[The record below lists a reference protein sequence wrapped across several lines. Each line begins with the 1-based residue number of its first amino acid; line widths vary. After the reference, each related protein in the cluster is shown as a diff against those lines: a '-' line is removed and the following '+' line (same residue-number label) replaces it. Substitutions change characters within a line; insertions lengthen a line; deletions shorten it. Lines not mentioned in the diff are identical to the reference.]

1 MAAEHGG
8 GHSWASTLGRAG
20 PQTRAPFTVE
30 SRLPLNHAA
39 HRHRQWSSRV
49 LKRGVD
55 ATPRSYV
62 VAAPSLSRPVSGAAH
77 CATPSCHVA
86 APQCGR
92 TPAPPPARPRRRPC
106 RTSAG
111 RLHRAIT
118 VTPRML
124 QVQVERR
131 TGRAT
136 TGGGGERA
144 HRSHSQYSAASH
156 RHAGPQTR
164 APRDESAAV
173 IWCCT
178 VAAPVAES
186 VDRQAHCVAL
196 VSCAARP
203 CRITLVHPRRTPA
216 PHARAARPPHRTPAP
231 ACIALITG
239 STLLL
244 PPVAAS
250 SPPRLHPPGPS
261 RSSCGRL
268 LLVVWFFAVCPDDH
282 GGVQN
287 LNYFVLKGALKP

>member
-77 CATPSCHVA
+77 CATPSCHGA

-106 RTSAG
+106 RTPAG

-144 HRSHSQYSAASH
+144 HRAHSQYSAASH

-164 APRDESAAV
+164 APRDESVAV
-173 IWCCT
+173 VLHGGSSGRRVC
-178 VAAPVAES
+178 
-186 VDRQAHCVAL
+186 RQTSPLCR
-196 VSCAARP
+196 AR
-203 CRITLVHPRRTPA
+203 VMRRTPAA
-216 PHARAARPPHRTPAP
+216 PHARARLHRANHR
-231 ACIALITG
+231 ID
-239 STLLL
+239 
-244 PPVAAS
+244 
-250 SPPRLHPPGPS
+250 SPPSPRRRVLAAAPP
-261 RSSCGRL
+261 SSWSIPVVVSS
-268 LLVVWFFAVCPDDH
+268 LVARCL
-282 GGVQN
+282 GE
-287 LNYFVLKGALKP
+287 A

>member
-1 MAAEHGG
+1 M
-8 GHSWASTLGRAG
+8 
-20 PQTRAPFTVE
+20 
-30 SRLPLNHAA
+30 
-39 HRHRQWSSRV
+39 
-49 LKRGVD
+49 KRGVD

-77 CATPSCHVA
+77 CATPSCHGA

-106 RTSAG
+106 RTPAG

-144 HRSHSQYSAASH
+144 HRAHSQYSAASH

-268 LLVVWFFAVCPDDH
+268 LLVVWFFAVCPDD

>member
-77 CATPSCHVA
+77 CATPSCHGA

-106 RTSAG
+106 RTPAG

-144 HRSHSQYSAASH
+144 HRAHSQYSAASH

-216 PHARAARPPHRTPAP
+216 PHARRTARPRPPA
-231 ACIALITG
+231 
-239 STLLL
+239 
-244 PPVAAS
+244 
-250 SPPRLHPPGPS
+250 S
-261 RSSCGRL
+261 RSSCMCERSHLIDSPPSPRRL
-268 LLVVWFFAVCPDDH
+268 AAAP
-282 GGVQN
+282 
-287 LNYFVLKGALKP
+287 PTS

>member
-1 MAAEHGG
+1 MVYCTHALSLASPSRPDAASAGGAADGRRQAAVAAEHGG

-77 CATPSCHVA
+77 CATPSCHGA

-106 RTSAG
+106 RTPAG

-144 HRSHSQYSAASH
+144 HRAHSQYSAASH

-203 CRITLVHPRRTPA
+203 RRITLVSCARAARPRRTPA
-216 PHARAARPPHRTPAP
+216 PHARRTARPRPPA
-231 ACIALITG
+231 
-239 STLLL
+239 
-244 PPVAAS
+244 
-250 SPPRLHPPGPS
+250 S
-261 RSSCGRL
+261 R
-268 LLVVWFFAVCPDDH
+268 
-282 GGVQN
+282 
-287 LNYFVLKGALKP
+287 